1 MHILRQ
7 IILNFSDP
15 PFFSYKCIHFFRDNL
30 IDHLCQENSRL
41 RQEINRLTTEYQQI
55 VADHRNRILELE
67 STLSTKV
74 SLQFNLDNFFLF
86 RDLCF

>member
-1 MHILRQ
+1 MIT
-7 IILNFSDP
+7 S
-15 PFFSYKCIHFFRDNL
+15 FFHTNAYFFRDNL

-41 RQEINRLTTEYQQI
+41 RQEVNRLTAEYQQI

-74 SLQFNLDNFFLF
+74 SL
-86 RDLCF
+86 

>member
-1 MHILRQ
+1 MRT
-7 IILNFSDP
+7 S
-15 PFFSYKCIHFFRDNL
+15 FRDNL

-41 RQEINRLTTEYQQI
+41 RQEVNRLTAEYQQI

-74 SLQFNLDNFFLF
+74 SLQFSFHNISLL
-86 RDLCF
+86 RRLMLR